1 MKTLAP
7 TFDRSEYA
15 ARVQSFQTRLTAL
28 DLDLA
33 VVTGPEN
40 ICYLTGHQTPGYY
53 TYQCLVLPQVGEPAL
68 LTRETETINGRQTT
82 FLTHI
87 VGYPDIADPLDRTAD
102 LVAELIGSGRRIGLE
117 ERSWFLTPAQ
127 HRQLVNALAPR
138 SVHPIDDDLA
148 ELRLIKSPAEIDQ
161 IRTAAE
167 ISNAGVRA
175 AALAAAPGARERDV
189 AAAAFATM
197 ITSGSEYVG
206 MEPFVASGPRAGTI
220 HASWTDR
227 VINKG
232 EGVLVELAAANG
244 RYHAPL
250 MHTVWTGPL
259 PEFEARMAKACQEAR
274 DETIALVSPGHTPA
288 EAHARCREVIDSHGL
303 LDTYRKRSGY
313 SVGIAFAPDWGE
325 GHILS
330 LKETE
335 HRSFEPGMVVHV
347 VPTLREG
354 DKAGFGFSGTVVIT
368 EDGPEVITSC
378 ALTDLAA
385 Q

>member
-1 MKTLAP
+1 MTP
-7 TFDRSEYA
+7 TFDRAEYDT
-15 ARVQSFQTRLTAL
+15 RVERFQKSLGAL

-33 VVTGPEN
+33 VVTAPEN
-40 ICYLTGHQTPGYY
+40 ICYLTGHETPGYY
-53 TYQCLVLPQVGEPAL
+53 TYQCLVVPQSGEPVL
-68 LTRETETINGRQTT
+68 LTRETETINGRQSTW
-82 FLTHI
+82 LSRI
-87 VGYPDIADPLDRTAD
+87 VGYPDVADPLQRTAE
-102 LVAELIGSGRRIGLE
+102 LVTDVIGSGTRIGLE

-127 HRQLVNALAPR
+127 HAQLVKALAPR

-148 ELRLIKSPAEIDQ
+148 ELRLLKSPAEIEQ
-161 IRTAAE
+161 IRKAAQ
-167 ISNAGVRA
+167 ITNAGLTA
-175 AALAAAPGARERDV
+175 GALAAVPGARELDV
-189 AAAAFATM
+189 AAAAFSAM

-220 HASWTDR
+220 HASWSDR
-227 VINKG
+227 VISSG
-232 EGVLVELAAANG
+232 EGVLIELAASKG

-250 MHTVWTGPL
+250 MHTVWTGEL
-259 PEFEARMAKACQEAR
+259 PEFESRMARACQEAR
-274 DETIALVSPGHTPA
+274 DETIALLTPGRTPA

-347 VPTLREG
+347 VPTLRETE
-354 DKAGFGFSGTVVIT
+354 KAGFGFSGTAVIT
-368 EDGPEVITSC
+368 EGAPEIITSC
-378 ALTDLAA
+378 SLTDLAR

>member
-1 MKTLAP
+1 MTP
-7 TFDRSEYA
+7 TFDRSEYGS
-15 ARVQSFQTRLTAL
+15 RVQRFQKRLSEL

-33 VVTGPEN
+33 VVTAPEN
-40 ICYLTGHQTPGYY
+40 ICYLSGHQTPGYY
-53 TYQCLVLPQVGEPAL
+53 TYQCLVVPQAAEPVL
-68 LTRETETINGRQTT
+68 LTRETETINGQHSTW
-82 FLTHI
+82 LTHI
-87 VGYPDIADPLDRTAD
+87 VGYPDVADPLQRTAELVTD
-102 LVAELIGSGRRIGLE
+102 LAGSAHRIGLE

-127 HRQLVNALAPR
+127 HNQLANALAPR
-138 SVHPIDDDLA
+138 SVHPIDTDLA
-148 ELRLIKSPAEIDQ
+148 ELRLIKSPAEIGQ
-161 IRTAAE
+161 IRAAAKITE
-167 ISNAGVRA
+167 AGVRA
-175 AALAAAPGARERDV
+175 AAVAAVPGARECDV

-220 HASWTDR
+220 HASWTSR
-227 VINKG
+227 VIEKG
-232 EGVLVELAAANG
+232 EGVLIELAAAKG

-259 PEFEARMAKACQEAR
+259 PELEARMAGACQEAR
-274 DETIALVSPGHTPA
+274 DETIALLTPGHTPA

-303 LDTYRKRSGY
+303 LSTYRKRSGY

-354 DKAGFGFSGTVVIT
+354 DRAGFGFSGTVVISQN
-368 EDGPEVITSC
+368 GPEVLTSC
-378 ALTDLAA
+378 TLTDLA
-385 Q
+385 QR

>member
-1 MKTLAP
+1 MTP
-7 TFDRSEYA
+7 TFDRSEYTS
-15 ARVQSFQTRLTAL
+15 RVQSFQKRLSEL
-28 DLDLA
+28 DLDVA
-33 VVTGPEN
+33 VVTAPEN

-53 TYQCLVLPQVGEPAL
+53 TYQCLVVPQAAEPAL
-68 LTRETETINGRQTT
+68 LTRETETINGLQSTW
-82 FLTHI
+82 LSHI
-87 VGYPDIADPLDRTAD
+87 VGYPDVADPLQRTAE
-102 LVAELIGSGRRIGLE
+102 LVSELAGASTRVGLE

-127 HRQLVNALAPR
+127 HRQLAHALAPC
-138 SVHPIDDDLA
+138 SVHPIDTDLA
-148 ELRLIKSPAEIDQ
+148 ELRLIKSPAEIEQ
-161 IRTAAE
+161 IRQAAD
-167 ISNAGVRA
+167 ITNAAVRA
-175 AALAAAPGARERDV
+175 AALAAVPGSRECDA

-232 EGVLVELAAANG
+232 EGVLIELAAAKG

-250 MHTVWTGPL
+250 MHTVWSGDL

-274 DETIALVSPGHTPA
+274 DETIALLSPGHTPA

-303 LDTYRKRSGY
+303 LSTYRKRSGY

-335 HRSFEPGMVVHV
+335 HRPFEPRMVVHA

-354 DKAGFGFSGTVVIT
+354 DRAGFGFSGTVLIT
-368 EDGPEVITSC
+368 EGTPEILTSC
-378 ALTDLAA
+378 PLTDLA
-385 Q
+385 QQ